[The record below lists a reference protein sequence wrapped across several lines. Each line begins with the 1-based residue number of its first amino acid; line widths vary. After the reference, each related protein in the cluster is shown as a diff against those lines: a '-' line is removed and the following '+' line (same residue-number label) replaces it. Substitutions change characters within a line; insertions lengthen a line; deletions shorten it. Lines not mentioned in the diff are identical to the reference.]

1 MHIILRKL
9 PFFDRS
15 TTAIVQGRLIPIKP
29 DQIIV
34 WVGLMEGGAIDF
46 DRGRPFF
53 PAILD
58 TGHSHNFSIREEHL
72 IQWGGL
78 HPQHLSRYGEVR
90 IGGDQIPL
98 LQADLWLPRN
108 EQGVRDRQADRE
120 PFCLE
125 LDSGIAVYPR
135 AMSLAPRLPLLGLRA
150 LRWANL
156 HLTIDCRRRLVTLRT
171 APRFWCF

>member
-1 MHIILRKL
+1 MPVILRDL
-9 PFFDRS
+9 PFFDVP
-15 TTAIVQGRLIPIKP
+15 TTAAFQSHLIPIRS

-34 WVGLMEGGAIDF
+34 WVGLTESGNVEF
-46 DRGRPFF
+46 DRSRPYF

-78 HPQHLSRYGEVR
+78 DPRYLTKFGKVR
-90 IGGDQIPL
+90 IGGDHIPL

-108 EQGVRDRQADRE
+108 ERGAHDRPGDRE

-135 AMSLAPRLPLLGLRA
+135 AMPVAPRLPLIGLRA

-156 HLTIDCRRRLVTLRT
+156 HLTIDCRRRMVSLRT
-171 APRFWCF
+171 TPRFWFF